1 MFCYRCGAQLT
12 GTEKFCGH
20 CGAPLE
26 EALKSVGQDQT
37 SPPQDQ
43 TPPAAEQPVHEP
55 EPTPVEEQPV
65 QQPTAQEPGPAPAQ
79 EPPIQEPG
87 TPPGWG
93 VPPTQPPQP
102 GPVYAPGP
110 DGPGN
115 GQPSAPKGGKKKWLL
130 PVVIVAALAVGIGG
144 FLLYRNIS
152 TNQAYQQAVE
162 QGRDALN
169 RGSYAQAVEYY
180 EQAWN
185 LRGLENAD
193 RLALAEAYLAQDNRT
208 AAARLLEEGPLQE
221 GDEQYALYQKLYAM
235 CILSPEVDDVD
246 TDNFPVV
253 TLKLD
258 CDQPFP
264 LELSEVGIREDGQD
278 CEVQEVTQEDGQ
290 VEITY
295 LTFDAEYSEEHR
307 QPVLTFSV
315 DGISMER
322 EGDYYT
328 PYFVPARLRL
338 VSTDVSEYPV
348 VRAYFQVVDDYSGE
362 TVEGLDS
369 NAFRIMERV
378 EGGEYLAREVKSV
391 LPLEGNDGLK
401 IDLVADKSDSITE
414 YDMGKIKTVMTEF
427 VQELDFALGDR
438 AEVLAFDSIV
448 QQMCYYTDD
457 VGLLVNGINN
467 MSTDG
472 LTAFYDAVYDGVTNA
487 TLQGGARCVI
497 AFTDGMDNRSRHT
510 PEELIRYANTQ
521 QTPVYIIGVGN
532 SVETSTLRH
541 IAESTGGRYWY
552 IDDLY
557 DLEAIFQQ
565 IYDEQM
571 DYYIVEYE
579 SDSAADSYA
588 TRDLQV
594 KVSGQGYRGESE
606 LTVTP
611 VRSIR
616 DDGGVGGGHRYE
628 LFKESLTWEEASRR
642 CQEMGGHLA
651 TITSQ
656 KEMDQITAMAE
667 AQDVKYI
674 WLGGYTSY
682 DDAGNVFGH
691 WVTGEAF
698 NFQAWSANEPSRQDQ
713 DGTEEWY
720 IMLWNIKAV
729 GGWCWNDQR
738 NDPVSAVP
746 TMADGMGFVCEFEE

>member
-1 MFCYRCGAQLT
+1 MYCYRCGAQLT

-20 CGAPLE
+20 CGAPQE
-26 EALKSVGQDQT
+26 EALKSLAGEEPSAPREETAGADAR
-37 SPPQDQ
+37 
-43 TPPAAEQPVHEP
+43 PAGEP
-55 EPTPVEEQPV
+55 EAAAPEPEAQPQAGEEGDFS
-65 QQPTAQEPGPAPAQ
+65 QPTQETGFSSPGGG
-79 EPPIQEPG
+79 EPWSG
-87 TPPGWG
+87 
-93 VPPTQPPQP
+93 QP
-102 GPVYAPGP
+102 GPE
-110 DGPGN
+110 GPG
-115 GQPSAPKGGKKKWLL
+115 GEQPPAGGKGKKKWII
-130 PVVIVAALAVGIGG
+130 PVAVGAALVVVIGG
-144 FLLYRNIS
+144 FLLYRSIS
-152 TNQAYQQAVE
+152 TGRAYQEAVE
-162 QGRDALN
+162 QGRSALD
-169 RGSYAQAVEYY
+169 RGSYAQAADYY
-180 EQAWN
+180 EQARD
-185 LRGLENAD
+185 LRGLETQD
-193 RLALAEAYLAQDNRT
+193 QLALAEAYLGEDDLL
-208 AAARLLEEGPLQE
+208 AAAQLLREMKLTE
-221 GDEQYALYQKLYAM
+221 GDEQYALYQKLYGLAV
-235 CILSPEVDDVD
+235 LSGDVDEVD

-264 LELSEVGIREDGQD
+264 LEVSEVSI
-278 CEVQEVTQEDGQ
+278 QEDGTDCQVQALAKDGDQ

-295 LTFDAEYSEEHR
+295 LTYDAQNSEEYR
-307 QPVLTFSV
+307 QPVLTFVV
-315 DGISMER
+315 DGISQQRQGE
-322 EGDYYT
+322 YYT
-328 PYFVPARLRL
+328 PYFVPAEVRL
-338 VSTDVSEYPV
+338 VSTDVSEYPL
-348 VRAYFQVVDDYSGE
+348 VRAYFRVEDQTTGE
-362 TVEGLDS
+362 TVEGLGN

-378 EGGEYLAREVKSV
+378 EGGEYLAREVKAV
-391 LPLEGNDGLK
+391 MPLEGNGGLN

-414 YDMGKIKTVMTEF
+414 GDMGKIKTVMTEF

-457 VGLLVNGINN
+457 VALLVNGINN
-467 MSTDG
+467 MATDG
-472 LTAFYDAVYDGVTNA
+472 LTAFYDAVYDGVNNA

-510 PEELIRYANTQ
+510 PDELIRYANTQ
-521 QTPVYIIGVGN
+521 QTPVYIVGVGN
-532 SVETSTLRH
+532 SVDESTLRR
-541 IAESTGGRYWY
+541 IADSTGGRYWY

-557 DLEAIFQQ
+557 DLEGIFEQ

-579 SDSAADSYA
+579 SDSGADSYA

-594 KVSGQGYRGESE
+594 TVSGGGYRGQQEM
-606 LTVTP
+606 TVTP
-611 VRSIR
+611 VRSIK

-628 LFKESLTWEEASRR
+628 IFKESLSWEEASRR

-656 KEMDQITAMAE
+656 DEMDQIIALAE
-667 AQDVKYI
+667 AQDVKYV

-698 NFQAWSANEPSRQDQ
+698 NFQAWSPNEPSRQDQ

-720 IMLWNIKAV
+720 IMLWNIPSL

-738 NDPVSAVP
+738 NDPASAV
-746 TMADGMGFVCEFEE
+746 TYMADSMGYVCEFEN

>member
-1 MFCYRCGAQLT
+1 MFCYRCGAQLN

-26 EALKSVGQDQT
+26 EALKSAAQAP
-37 SPPQDQ
+37 SPQEPA
-43 TPPAAEQPVHEP
+43 PPA
-55 EPTPVEEQPV
+55 VEEQPV
-65 QQPTAQEPGPAPAQ
+65 QEAPVREPTVQEPTVQ
-79 EPPIQEPG
+79 EPPVREPE
-87 TPPGWG
+87 PAPSWG
-93 VPPTQPPQP
+93 APPTQPPRE
-102 GPVYAPGP
+102 GSFYAPGP
-110 DGPGN
+110 EN
-115 GQPSAPKGGKKKWLL
+115 AQPPASGGGKKKWLL
-130 PVVIVAALAVGIGG
+130 PVIIAAALAVGIGG

-152 TNQAYQQAVE
+152 ANQAYQQAVE
-162 QGRDALN
+162 QGRSALDS
-169 RGSYAQAVEYY
+169 GSYAQAVEYY
-180 EQAWN
+180 EQAQAI
-185 LRGLENAD
+185 RGLETAD
-193 RLALAEAYLAQDNRT
+193 RLALAEAYLAQNDRT
-208 AAARLLEEGPLQE
+208 AAARLLEQSPVGEDDP
-221 GDEQYALYQKLYAM
+221 QYSLYRKLYALAV
-235 CILSPEVDDVD
+235 LSAFVDEVD

-253 TLKLD
+253 TVKLD
-258 CDQPFP
+258 CGQPF
-264 LELSEVGIREDGQD
+264 LLDVSEVRVEEDGQS
-278 CEVQEVTQEDGQ
+278 CEVQTVAHEGDR

-295 LTFDAEYSEEHR
+295 LTYDAVDSEEYR
-307 QPVLTFSV
+307 QPVLTFTV

-322 EGDYYT
+322 EGEYYT

-338 VSTDVSEYPV
+338 VSTDVSRYPV
-348 VRAYFQVVDDYSGE
+348 VRAYFQVVDDYTGQ

-369 NAFRIMERV
+369 NAFRILERV

-414 YDMGKIKTVMTEF
+414 YDMDKIKTVMIEF

-457 VGLLVNGINN
+457 VGLLINGINN

-510 PEELIRYANTQ
+510 PEELIRYANAQ
-521 QTPVYIIGVGN
+521 QTPVYIVGVGG
-532 SVETSTLRH
+532 SVEAGTLRR

-557 DLEAIFQQ
+557 DLEAIFRQ

-579 SDSAADSYA
+579 SDASADSYA

-594 KVSGQGYRGESE
+594 KVSGGGYRGESE

-611 VRSIR
+611 TRSIR

-628 LFKESLTWEEASRR
+628 IFKESLSWEEASRR

-656 KEMDQITAMAE
+656 AEMDQIVALAE
-667 AQDVKYI
+667 AQDVKYL

-698 NFQAWSANEPSRQDQ
+698 TFQAWSANEPSRQDQ

-720 IMLWNIKAV
+720 IMLWNIPSL

-738 NDPVSAVP
+738 NDPASAV
-746 TMADGMGFVCEFEE
+746 TYMAPSMGFVCEFEG